1 MDQQDANDWLGANP
15 ISLGLDGDLG
25 QTMTQ
30 TGLDALIDDELTMDM
45 VMSRVDWI
53 IKLRDIFYN
62 LLDSTQNRKNGKIR
76 ADKLMKHLI
85 SLQYSLSLVPADEY
99 ALSNQQ
105 HEVSVSY
112 GTILSNL
119 RRRILEH

>member
-1 MDQQDANDWLGANP
+1 
-15 ISLGLDGDLG
+15 
-25 QTMTQ
+25 MTQ

-85 SLQYSLSLVPADEY
+85 SLQYSLALVPADEY
-99 ALSNQQ
+99 ALSNQR